1 MNKQFS
7 VWFGL
12 LLTLFFV
19 GWVPVHATVV
29 KAFEFDGLCE
39 TATTIVYVKCTAR
52 DHVQFPDRDGIFTQT
67 RFEVLEVVKGQAGA
81 EIVLVLPGGEWEGRH
96 MTVPGMPQ
104 FFPGEE
110 TVLFLSEPDDF
121 GSPWPVGLGQG
132 CYGVQMNEG
141 EGRQVFLMSGH
152 TPLPSGVL
160 TKPAQLSKMAL
171 GEFVAAVRKV
181 LKMPEE
187 NPVSEQ

>member
-1 MNKQFS
+1 M
-7 VWFGL
+7 
-12 LLTLFFV
+12 LTLCFV
-19 GWVPVHATVV
+19 GWASVQATKV
-29 KAFEFDGLCE
+29 KAFVFDGLCE
-39 TATTIVYVKCTAR
+39 TAKTIVHVKCLSR
-52 DHVQFPDRDGIFTQT
+52 DYVQFPDRDGIFTQT

-81 EIVLVLPGGEWEGRH
+81 EIVLVLPGGQWEGRR

-104 FFPGEE
+104 FLPGEE

-141 EGRQVFLMSGH
+141 EGRQVSLMSGY
-152 TPLPSGVL
+152 TPLPSSVL
-160 TKPAQLSKMAL
+160 AKPAQGSKMAL

-181 LKMPEE
+181 LKMPEG
-187 NPVSEQ
+187 NSILEQ